1 MVVNSKEIF
10 TDDDERAEVKSWLDL
25 FEGVLTQVIDSDGT
39 VLFRS
44 KLCVDI

>member
-1 MVVNSKEIF
+1 MNAKEIF
-10 TDDDERAEVKSWLDL
+10 PSEEEQAEVKGWLDL
-25 FEGVLTQVIDSDGT
+25 FEGSLTQVIDSDGT